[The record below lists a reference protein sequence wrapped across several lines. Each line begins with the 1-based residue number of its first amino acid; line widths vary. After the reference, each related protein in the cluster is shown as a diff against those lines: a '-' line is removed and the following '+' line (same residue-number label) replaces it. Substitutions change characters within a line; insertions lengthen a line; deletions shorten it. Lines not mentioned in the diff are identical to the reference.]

1 MPLLKTHLYLS
12 PKTQSVAMWRWN
24 HQHGEI
30 PPMQRSITQ
39 LQPTRMSMK
48 LNLQWVLSKEYSA
61 IMGISPRIHT
71 TSQRTVTSLA
81 IMTCCQSET
90 VHPPPSER
98 TAAAAAAVN
107 DTKGLLG
114 SRWNSFQ
121 NCSSVLLQLKF
132 ATLLIYL
139 VGNCWTWT
147 RKLKAKADWP

>member
-1 MPLLKTHLYLS
+1 
-12 PKTQSVAMWRWN
+12 
-24 HQHGEI
+24 
-30 PPMQRSITQ
+30 
-39 LQPTRMSMK
+39 MK

-90 VHPPPSER
+90 VPPPPSER
-98 TAAAAAAVN
+98 TVAAAAASAAN
-107 DTKGLLG
+107 DTKGRLG

-121 NCSSVLLQLKF
+121 NCTSVLLHPQVCYLRWM
-132 ATLLIYL
+132 LIYL

-147 RKLKAKADWP
+147 RKLKAEADWPWVLLIQVARKEISMWLPLLLSFRTALVKRDFL